1 MTRPSRGISRG
12 IRIPHVHESTRFS
25 AALDNC
31 ATLSILMPMI
41 WAGFL
46 ISLAS
51 ILVISKKNLA
61 LALISGSIILG
72 LFTLSP
78 AIVLD
83 RVLFTVSDLST
94 ILLALAVG
102 IIPIIGGTMTASG
115 QIDDLVENLRLSKKH
130 VLALSP
136 AIMGLLPIPGG
147 ALLSA
152 PVLEKAGA
160 GVPGDLLAAINNWFR
175 HTLIMVYPLSAA
187 LIVATQVAGLDI
199 YDAIVWLLPGFAVAL
214 VLGHFAFLRGIE
226 GSLTYSNEFSVRA
239 LMLPL
244 TIIFS
249 APLLDFVL
257 KRTLAVGSLATLCGV
272 STALL
277 LSMALS
283 RKKLDMVKILRQMK
297 PWNFSLIIVGMFLYL
312 HIFQASDISIVIAA
326 LPLPPLVLAV
336 TVGFSLGVLTGRV
349 QLPASIILPVYLSTS
364 LTIDAPHFA
373 IIYTAIFFGF
383 VISPVHPCLVVTGE
397 YFRVPLLDVVKKL
410 TYPAIVIVAGVFV
423 ISLILS

>member
-1 MTRPSRGISRG
+1 
-12 IRIPHVHESTRFS
+12 
-25 AALDNC
+25 
-31 ATLSILMPMI
+31 MI

-72 LFTLSP
+72 LFTLP
-78 AIVLD
+78 IAIVFD
-83 RVLFTVSDLST
+83 RLLFTISDPST

-102 IIPIIGGTMTASG
+102 VIPIIGGTMTASG
-115 QIDDLVENLRLSKKH
+115 QIDGLVENLRLSKRH

-136 AIMGLLPIPGG
+136 ALMGLLPIPGG

-152 PVLEKAGA
+152 PVLEKAGV

-199 YDAIVWLLPGFAVAL
+199 YNAIVWLLPGFAVAL
-214 VLGHFAFLRGIE
+214 VLGHFAFLRGID
-226 GSLTYSNEFSVRA
+226 GSLTYSNAFSWRA
-239 LMLPL
+239 LLLPL
-244 TIIFS
+244 TVIFS

-257 KRTLAVGSLATLCGV
+257 KRTLDIDSLATLCGV

-277 LSMALS
+277 LSILLS
-283 RKKLDMVKILRQMK
+283 RKKINMSKIVVRMK
-297 PWNFSLIIVGMFLYL
+297 PWNFALIIVGMFLYL
-312 HIFQASDISIVIAA
+312 HIFQASDISTAIAA

-336 TVGFSLGVLTGRV
+336 TVGFLLGVLTGRV

-364 LTIDAPHFA
+364 ITIDAPHFA
-373 IIYTAIFFGF
+373 VIYTAIFFGF

-397 YFRVPLLDVVKKL
+397 YFHVPLMNVVRKL
-410 TYPAIVIVAGVFV
+410 TYPAAVIVAGAFV
-423 ISLILS
+423 ISLVLAK